1 MSLLL
6 YVFYAVLAI
15 AIFRLSI
22 WLFLSFSYNLKSR
35 VEKSRINFHPKISI
49 IVPAYNEAVTIK
61 SCIQSLLDLDY
72 PDYEIIVVDDGST
85 DKTLEE
91 AKKFEVSGV
100 KVVHQENHGK
110 SNALNNGILS
120 SEGEI
125 VVTVDADTKLHR
137 ESLKKIASRFVA
149 NKRLGAVAGNVKVDP
164 SPGLLNTLQAA
175 EYTIEINLVRKAQSM
190 LGCVMIVPGPIAA
203 LKKEVVEHVGFFSDD
218 TFAEDFDI
226 TMKILKAGYKVE
238 YEDGAIAYTDAPKNL
253 EDLMKQRRRWYRG
266 MIQVLDKHRDMYL
279 RRKYGF
285 TGIFS
290 VPNLWFDTMS
300 SVLNNALILL
310 ALLIGF
316 LIGGSFVSLVG
327 LVMYFCFELAVGVFA
342 ISLDPMPKMRQ
353 FLAVPLLLIY
363 NVFLDGVRMMSLAEE
378 FVGIAM
384 EWEKPRR

>member
-1 MSLLL
+1 
-6 YVFYAVLAI
+6 
-15 AIFRLSI
+15 
-22 WLFLSFSYNLKSR
+22 LSFSYNLKSR
-35 VEKSRINFHPKISI
+35 VEKSRVNFHPKISI
-49 IVPAYNEAVTIK
+49 IVPAYNEEVTIK

-100 KVVHQENHGK
+100 KVIHQENHGK

-175 EYTIEINLVRKAQSM
+175 EYTIGINLVRKAQSM

-203 LKKEVVEHVGFFSDD
+203 LKKEAVEHVGFFSDD

-238 YEDGAIAYTDAPKNL
+238 YEDRAIVYTDAPKNL

-285 TGIFS
+285 TGIFG
-290 VPNLWFDTMS
+290 VPNLWFDTTS
-300 SVLNNALILL
+300 SVLNTALILL
-310 ALLIGF
+310 ALLTGF

-327 LVMYFCFELAVGVFA
+327 LAIYFCFELAIGVFA

-353 FLAVPLLLIY
+353 FLAVPLLLFY

-378 FVGIAM
+378 FVGIVM